1 LPKED
6 HGVPGVVG
14 TVGDLSADV
23 SAVVSAVALAE
34 AVALAGAE
42 ALAKVDDGDFGV
54 PGVVG
59 SVGDPPTDVSADV
72 PAVAIAEVEAV
83 VKAEALAE
91 EDVGAAGVLRGNS
104 FQRSVKMLS
113 GNPKALVSSIFF
125 SNGLRIAWRRV
136 MVSLSIHPLIQDGKI
151 AFVTG

>member
-1 LPKED
+1 MAKED
-6 HGVPGVVG
+6 HGAPGVVG

-23 SAVVSAVALAE
+23 S

-59 SVGDPPTDVSADV
+59 SVGDPSTDVSAV
-72 PAVAIAEVEAV
+72 VSAVALAEVEAV
-83 VKAEALAE
+83 VEAEALAE

-113 GNPKALVSSIFF
+113 GNPKALVS
-125 SNGLRIAWRRV
+125 
-136 MVSLSIHPLIQDGKI
+136 
-151 AFVTG
+151 